1 MTDALHRCAN
11 AYSKI
16 IRAAADILRKAQGRT
31 DAETRLDIDVGA
43 ECMYIRDAADALKRE
58 LAEARALLERCVPYV
73 LASTKKDG
81 QTGENAR
88 AILADIN
95 GRRA

>member
-1 MTDALHRCAN
+1 MTDALHTCARCGV
-11 AYSKI
+11 
-16 IRAAADILRKAQGRT
+16 AD
-31 DAETRLDIDVGA
+31 ETVRRWPVTEDGKHEHPTHRLLI
-43 ECMYIRDAADALKRE
+43 ECVTALKRE
-58 LAEARALLERCVPYV
+58 LAAANALLERCVPYV